1 MQILFS
7 SHFLP
12 PPAAT
17 PELGRRSV
25 GGSPY
30 FDRRINRVSYISV
43 DSLDNEDSG
52 STLERASISYAS
64 ETLQPAF
71 FSLPRK
77 SRPRQKIETT
87 SGSRLIYTQ
96 SLEDITRNDDNEK
109 QLTEINK

>member
-12 PPAAT
+12 PPVT
-17 PELGRRSV
+17 PDLGRRSV

-30 FDRRINRVSYISV
+30 FDRRTNRVSYISV
-43 DSLDNEDSG
+43 ESLDNEDSG
-52 STLERASISYAS
+52 YSLEGTSISHAS

-77 SRPRQKIETT
+77 HRPYQKVDTT
-87 SGSRLIYTQ
+87 LGSRMINTK
-96 SLEDITRNDDNEK
+96 SLEDITRNDESEK